1 MLNTSN
7 GQSEKV
13 IDGKIRLYFK
23 RVVAYKGLLLLMVP
37 GFIFFFVFSYIPMYG
52 VTLAFKDFR
61 FLDGIM
67 GSKWVGFVHFK
78 AIFDNPYIW
87 TVLKNTLLI
96 SILKIIFGFPAPI
109 VFALLLNEVSN
120 LKFKKLTQTI
130 SYLPNFIAW
139 VIMAGIFTQLFSS
152 HGPYNGIRELFGLA
166 PIMLLGESKT
176 FVAFLVVTDVY
187 KGFGWGAIIYFA
199 SIAGINPELYES
211 AVIDGANRYKQAVH
225 ITIPC
230 LVPVITILLTLSV
243 SGVLN
248 SGFDQ
253 IINLQNTLTIQVSDV
268 LDTYI
273 FRRGV
278 INQKYS
284 FSTAVGLLK
293 SIVAVILIASSNYF
307 AKLQGND
314 YTLW

>member
-1 MLNTSN
+1 
-7 GQSEKV
+7 
-13 IDGKIRLYFK
+13 
-23 RVVAYKGLLLLMVP
+23 
-37 GFIFFFVFSYIPMYG
+37 
-52 VTLAFKDFR
+52 
-61 FLDGIM
+61 
-67 GSKWVGFVHFK
+67 
-78 AIFDNPYIW
+78 
-87 TVLKNTLLI
+87 
-96 SILKIIFGFPAPI
+96 
-109 VFALLLNEVSN
+109 
-120 LKFKKLTQTI
+120 
-130 SYLPNFIAW
+130 
-139 VIMAGIFTQLFSS
+139 
-152 HGPYNGIRELFGLA
+152 
-166 PIMLLGESKT
+166 
-176 FVAFLVVTDVY
+176 
-187 KGFGWGAIIYFA
+187 
-199 SIAGINPELYES
+199 
-211 AVIDGANRYKQAVH
+211 
-225 ITIPC
+225 
-230 LVPVITILLTLSV
+230 VPVITILLTLSV